1 MPTENDITEIE
12 EISEYAAVGED
23 LKPGQTR
30 VEAIELDGKAK
41 RFKNSHT
48 FLFEHNSRLDKR
60 VFSGTI
66 TVKRLNIGEL
76 ARAETE
82 IARRNTG
89 LSPNDP
95 IAFFNER
102 LVTVATRVVDG
113 PEWAKNVENSD
124 ELHDPLVVQRLWEE
138 VQKYENSFR

>member
-1 MPTENDITEIE
+1 MTTENDIELKE
-12 EISEYAAVGED
+12 EIAEYAEIGED

-30 VEAIELDGKAK
+30 VQAIEADAKVK

-48 FLFEHNSRLDKR
+48 FLFEHNSALDKR

-66 TVKRLNIGEL
+66 TIKRLNIGEL

-89 LSPNDP
+89 LNPSDP
-95 IAFFNER
+95 ISFFNER
-102 LVTVATRVVDG
+102 LITVTSRVVDG
-113 PEWAKNVENSD
+113 PDWAKNVENSD